1 MIGKFKAGLS
11 VVGVASAMMIAAPA
25 VAQDQGFY
33 AGLTL
38 GQSKQ
43 KDACDGLGG
52 GVSCDDNDTAW
63 RILGGYQFH
72 KNIAAEIAYG
82 MLIDKDNVEV
92 TTLEAVAVGIF
103 PVTPNI
109 SLLGKLGFAQV
120 DVEVGGP
127 GGGSSDDIELT
138 YGFGVQWDFTRNLGF
153 RAGWQ
158 RYDADSEVDYIN
170 VGVIWKF

>member
-1 MIGKFKAGLS
+1 MTRKWLVSMLGAAAMAVSTGALAQTTVPHFYIGAEDGQADNSVDDTGFKF
-11 VVGVASAMMIAAPA
+11 
-25 VAQDQGFY
+25 
-33 AGLTL
+33 
-38 GQSKQ
+38 
-43 KDACDGLGG
+43 
-52 GVSCDDNDTAW
+52 
-63 RILGGYQFH
+63 LGGYQFH
-72 KNIAAEIAYG
+72 KNIAAEVAYG
-82 MLIDKDNVEV
+82 MLIDKDNLEV
-92 TTLEAVAVGIF
+92 TTIEAVAVGIF
-103 PVTPNI
+103 PLTPNI